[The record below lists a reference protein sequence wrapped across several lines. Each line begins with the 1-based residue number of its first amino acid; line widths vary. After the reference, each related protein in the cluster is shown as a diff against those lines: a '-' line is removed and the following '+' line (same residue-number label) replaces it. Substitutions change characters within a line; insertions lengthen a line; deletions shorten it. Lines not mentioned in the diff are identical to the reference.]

1 MKITTDWDFSTLAT
15 NQIETDETP
24 FDWFQGALTEN
35 DLNSIKQN
43 GVLLPLVV
51 QTVPN
56 SKYLLVDGFKRFR
69 WLTTAPELSGQK
81 KEIPAQFTCL
91 VLPESMQLRDV
102 AKIRLETLPVAENNF
117 PGIQVCRLLKNLLR
131 NGFSMNEMVSD
142 VLPKLGLKSSTR
154 LVRQLLD
161 LAEKLAEFELH
172 QQFQL
177 PAAIMGFG
185 CEDLLPLMK
194 FSQIEFPAV
203 IGLVEKMGVSGK
215 KWRNLLQ
222 ILDEVS
228 RLKEM
233 SATEVLKFP
242 EILEIFGRSSL
253 QAPARYRLLKQQLD
267 LLRFPELSDLQQK
280 FEQAKQSLKLAPRMM
295 LESDQF
301 FENDDLTLT
310 LKIRNFD
317 ELQHHLKNLV
327 NGVPELTK
335 ENTEELWNDLFAVL
349 QEE

>member
-1 MKITTDWDFSTLAT
+1 MKIKTDWDFSTLAT

-35 DLNSIKQN
+35 DLNSIKQS

-51 QTVPN
+51 QAVPN
-56 SKYLLVDGFKRFR
+56 SKYLLVDGFKRLR
-69 WLTTAPELSGQK
+69 WLTNALELSGQK
-81 KEIPAQFTCL
+81 KIPAKFTCL

-117 PGIQVCRLLKNLLR
+117 QGMQVCRLLKNLLET
-131 NGFSMNEMVSD
+131 GFSRDEIVSD
-142 VLPKLGLKSSTR
+142 VLPKLGLKSSKR
-154 LVRQLLD
+154 LFRQLLE

-185 CEDLLPLMK
+185 CEDLLPLLK
-194 FSQIEFPAV
+194 FSQSEFPVV
-203 IGLVEKMGVSGK
+203 IELAEKMEVSGK

-222 ILDEVS
+222 LLDEVC

-233 SATEVLKFP
+233 SPTEVLKIP
-242 EILEIFGRSSL
+242 EIMEIFGRSSL

-280 FEQAKQSLKLAPRMM
+280 FEQAKKSLKFAPRMT

-310 LKIRNFD
+310 LKIRSFE
-317 ELQHHLKNLV
+317 ELRKHLKYL
-327 NGVPELTK
+327 GSGATELTT

-349 QEE
+349 QED